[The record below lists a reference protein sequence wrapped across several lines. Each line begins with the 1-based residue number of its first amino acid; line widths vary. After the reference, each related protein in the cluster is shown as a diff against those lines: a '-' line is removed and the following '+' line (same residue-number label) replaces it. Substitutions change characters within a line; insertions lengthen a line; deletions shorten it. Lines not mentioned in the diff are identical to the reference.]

1 MKYLRYILLLALV
14 AFSEVCRADTQ
25 LPFVINSSLTYIS
38 NDGSGVG
45 EMSSGNGLIITNDG
59 TLLFQDKIDS
69 DLNTYLNVNPGGL
82 ISLSNF
88 GKVFLYSSIGNQAVL
103 NMNGNK
109 LYPSERCV
117 WFEGGDRIMMLKS
130 NGTFGDDY
138 VTQSSSKLIRL
149 RKLVLHAMDYCL
161 RLRGSRVEL
170 SDLNDSLKQYLMFDR
185 R

>member
-69 DLNTYLNVNPGGL
+69 DLNTYLNVDPGGL
-82 ISLSNF
+82 ISLSNS

-109 LYPSERCV
+109 LSSRNIGQIFLGSDTSFIIGNEN
-117 WFEGGDRIMMLKS
+117 GGIGNSYLNLIDSHLYSYSLLRNNVYGNI
-130 NGTFGDDY
+130 N
-138 VTQSSSKLIRL
+138 VVSSS
-149 RKLVLHAMDYCL
+149 LVLYVSKASKAHP
-161 RLRGSRVEL
+161 
-170 SDLNDSLKQYLMFDR
+170 
-185 R
+185 